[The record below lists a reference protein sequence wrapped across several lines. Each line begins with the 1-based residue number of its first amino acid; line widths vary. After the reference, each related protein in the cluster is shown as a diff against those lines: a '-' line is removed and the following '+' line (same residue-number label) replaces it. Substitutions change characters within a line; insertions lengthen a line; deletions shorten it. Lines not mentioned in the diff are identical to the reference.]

1 VTKRCISSGI
11 IFFVVLIMGMVAFA
25 LPSVKVTVSSTT
37 LTVKTKIYTYD
48 LNVKTGLLEKGYL
61 AFKRNQLFWIYGGD
75 GLDLS
80 VAGTKLIPISWN
92 VNGKK
97 SDFKTTSD
105 VSVSF
110 FYDYN
115 GQKIEKTITF
125 VNGPNY
131 EIKVSVTGPKN
142 LKMKLSFP
150 ALMSDY
156 DRVREN
162 GKLFT
167 SYSSGYKNIIVAKAE
182 NGKFEKNNIVE
193 FTSNVKITAYLG
205 PVKNSEIFSL
215 FPNDAGT
222 ISEILKEYPG
232 SEPWYGWF
240 LYLFVRILNWIY
252 SWSGNYGWAIIIFAI
267 LVRLSIYPLSHAQMK
282 SMVQMRKLQPKVKE
296 IQRKYK
302 DPKKQQEE
310 LMKLYKSEGANPASG
325 CLLSIVQL
333 PVLFLLYYVI
343 IYSKEAFAYNGQF
356 LIWNDLSVG
365 GFQANVILVLLIIL
379 LTAWSTL
386 WTSTNAKQAWQS
398 IAMFTVMEFL
408 FVGFPVG
415 LFLYYTTF
423 SAMQLLTTYVVAKMY
438 HIQGISV
445 RELFGMNPKRKYS
458 RR

>member
-1 VTKRCISSGI
+1 MVKKYALIGTV
-11 IFFVVLIMGMVAFA
+11 FFMLMIGVVAFA
-25 LPSVKVTVSSTT
+25 LPSVNVTVNSSTV
-37 LTVKTKIYTYD
+37 TVKTKIYTYVV
-48 LNVKTGLLEKGYL
+48 NVKTGLLEKGYL
-61 AFKRNQLFWIYGGD
+61 AFKRDQLFWVYGGD
-75 GLDLS
+75 GFDLYAS
-80 VAGTKLIPISWN
+80 NTKLIPTSWN
-92 VNGKK
+92 VNGKEN
-97 SDFKTTSD
+97 SFETQSD
-105 VSVSF
+105 VSVNF
-110 FYDYN
+110 FYTYN
-115 GQKIEKTITF
+115 GQQIKKTITF

-131 EIKVSVTGPKN
+131 EVKVSVNGPKG
-142 LKMKLSFP
+142 LKMRMNFP
-150 ALMSDY
+150 ALMSDFNKIR
-156 DRVREN
+156 DN
-162 GKLFT
+162 GKLFAT
-167 SYSSGYKNIIVAKAE
+167 YSSGYKNIIVAKVK
-182 NGKFEKNNIVE
+182 NGKFENDGSVE
-193 FTSNVKITAYLG
+193 FTSTTEALAYLG
-205 PVKNSEIFSL
+205 PVKNTEIFTL
-215 FPNDAGT
+215 FPKDVT
-222 ISEILKEYPG
+222 VISEILKDYPG

-240 LYLFVRILNWIY
+240 LYLFVKILDWIY
-252 SWSGNYGWAIIIFAI
+252 SWSGNYGWAIIIFAV

-296 IQRKYK
+296 IQKKYK

-325 CLLSIVQL
+325 CLLSLVQL

-356 LIWNDLSVG
+356 LMWNDLSIG
-365 GFQANVILVLLIIL
+365 GFQANFILVVLIIL

-445 RELFGMNPKRKYS
+445 RELFGMNPKRKYG

>member
-1 VTKRCISSGI
+1 VTKKHI
-11 IFFVVLIMGMVAFA
+11 IVVAFLLVA
-25 LPSVKVTVSSTT
+25 MGAIAFGIPSVKVTVASTNV
-37 LTVKTKIYTYD
+37 TVKTKIYTYS
-48 LNVKTGLLEKGYL
+48 LNIETGLLEKGYL
-61 AFKRNQLFWIYGGD
+61 AFKRDQLFWIYGGD
-75 GLDLS
+75 GFDLYAS
-80 VAGTKLIPISWN
+80 DTKLKPYSWDI
-92 VNGKK
+92 NGKK
-97 SDFKTTSD
+97 SSFETQSD
-105 VSVSF
+105 VAVN
-110 FYDYN
+110 FYYHYN
-115 GQKIEKTITF
+115 GQIVKKTITF

-131 EIKVSVTGPKN
+131 EIKVSVSGPEGV
-142 LKMKLSFP
+142 KMKLSFP
-150 ALMSDY
+150 ALMSAFN
-156 DRVREN
+156 RVRDD
-162 GKLFT
+162 GKLFAT
-167 SYSSGYKNIIVAKAE
+167 YSSAYKNIIVAKVE
-182 NGKFEKNNIVE
+182 SGKFEDKGIVT
-193 FTSNVKITAYLG
+193 FTSNMKAIAYLG

-215 FPNDAGT
+215 FPKDTNVIT
-222 ISEILKEYPG
+222 ELLKEYPG

-240 LYLFVRILNWIY
+240 LYLFVRVLDWIY
-252 SWSGNYGWAIIIFAI
+252 SWSGNYGWAIIIFAV

-296 IQRKYK
+296 IQKKYK

-343 IYSKEAFAYNGQF
+343 IYSKEAFAYNGHF
-356 LIWNDLSVG
+356 LIWSDLSVG
-365 GFQANVILVLLIIL
+365 GFQANFTLIILIVL

-398 IAMFTVMEFL
+398 IAMFSVMEFL

-445 RELFGMNPKRKYS
+445 RELFGMNPKRRKYG